1 MVSSARIFFAGIGT
15 TFIIIAAGFG
25 GGLMFAKSALHDT
38 PAVAKVAKSIDPV
51 RVILPTTAEAAEV
64 KPVLATE
71 SSPLVSPKEVEHSR
85 AIHAGEAG
93 AEKAAEAKKS
103 ATEERARR
111 KRYAERKAR
120 KLAESKA
127 RQQIE
132 RQRPEIMAFGND
144 EPKVSGFFNN

>member
-15 TFIIIAAGFG
+15 TFIIIAVGFG

-38 PAVAKVAKSIDPV
+38 PTVAKVAKAIDPV

-64 KPVLATE
+64 KPAQATEPTSVVLAKD
-71 SSPLVSPKEVEHSR
+71 VGHKVIQADDAR
-85 AIHAGEAG
+85 
-93 AEKAAEAKKS
+93 AEKAAKS
-103 ATEERARR
+103 AAAEERARR

-144 EPKVSGFFNN
+144 EARVSGFFSN